1 MPLVLPHV
9 DYLVVLVAVVEV
21 VPPVA
26 PKSVLSG
33 FVPVFDSH
41 VGVLRFVVA
50 VGEIHRGNRDDGDNL
65 AFDPGNHQGS
75 VVEAENRDVVVHRG

>member
-1 MPLVLPHV
+1 MVDFHV
-9 DYLVVLVAVVEV
+9 E
-21 VPPVA
+21 
-26 PKSVLSG
+26 
-33 FVPVFDSH
+33 
-41 VGVLRFVVA
+41 VLRFVVA